1 MTTAT
6 DRARESTE
14 PRKLAV
20 ELVCPMPSEPTAD
33 ALAAFR
39 QAVDEMAFFAL
50 LRRMVAGQE
59 TQHDIDQPAA

>member
-1 MTTAT
+1 MNADGEGADT
-6 DRARESTE
+6 
-14 PRKLAV
+14 RKLAV

-50 LRRMVAGQE
+50 LRRIVAEME
-59 TQHDIDQPAA
+59 TKPDVTAA